1 MLVLDNYDSFVYIL
15 VQYLRELGAET
26 TVVRNDEITVREAVA
41 LQPDAL
47 LVSPGPG
54 RPENSGICCEAI
66 EELAGRC
73 PILGVCLGHQCI
85 AHVFGG
91 AIVRAPVVMH
101 GKVSEIRHD
110 GAGVLAGVTN
120 PLRATRYH
128 SLVVDPSSVPDSLE
142 VTATTADG
150 VIMGLRHRAL
160 PMEGLQF
167 HPESQ
172 MTVDGHAILAN
183 FLGLPN
189 AGRHRAG
196 WPSSGAG
203 RSGSPAGS
211 VPPSMGGTS
220 VEMAS
225 VVSPSPGG
233 PPGSPGSPVSP
244 SPGADSPVT

>member
-1 MLVLDNYDSFVYIL
+1 MRRRVLVLDNYDSFVYIL

-41 LQPDAL
+41 LQPDAV

-54 RPENSGICCEAI
+54 RPENSGICCAAI

-85 AHVFGG
+85 AHVYGG
-91 AIVRAPVVMH
+91 SVVRAPAVMH

-110 GAGVLAGVTN
+110 GAGVLTGVAN

-128 SLVVDPSSVPDSLE
+128 SLVVEPSSVPDSLE

-150 VIMGLRHRAL
+150 VIMGLRHRSLAL
-160 PMEGLQF
+160 EGLQF

-183 FLGLPN
+183 FLEL
-189 AGRHRAG
+189 AGAPRRRAG
-196 WPSSGAG
+196 
-203 RSGSPAGS
+203 
-211 VPPSMGGTS
+211 
-220 VEMAS
+220 
-225 VVSPSPGG
+225 
-233 PPGSPGSPVSP
+233 
-244 SPGADSPVT
+244 

>member
-41 LQPDAL
+41 LQPEAL

-91 AIVRAPVVMH
+91 RIVRAPVVMH
-101 GKVSEIRHD
+101 GKVSEIHHD

-128 SLVVDPSSVPDSLE
+128 SLVVEPSSVPDVLE
-142 VTATTADG
+142 VSAATADG
-150 VIMGLRHRAL
+150 VIMGVRHRAL

-189 AGRHRAG
+189 AGRRQAG
-196 WPSSGAG
+196 
-203 RSGSPAGS
+203 
-211 VPPSMGGTS
+211 
-220 VEMAS
+220 
-225 VVSPSPGG
+225 
-233 PPGSPGSPVSP
+233 
-244 SPGADSPVT
+244 